1 MVMKK
6 KRFRFWIC
14 EELRYIIRKYIFFLV
29 DSLFFFRTA
38 GLPETVSWILIVIIL
53 EITGKHADS
62 WLLNMGLAGDI

>member
-1 MVMKK
+1 MKK

-38 GLPETVSWILIVIIL
+38 GLPETVS
-53 EITGKHADS
+53 
-62 WLLNMGLAGDI
+62 